1 MPRRIS
7 EDLTRKEMIDPQL
20 EKAGW
25 YLRDHSRVK
34 TEIPVDGYDAEPW
47 NGVSDYTLY
56 RENGEVLAVVE
67 AKKTSVDV
75 RLAEAQLTHYVIE
88 IEKHQS
94 FRPFGF
100 LANGY
105 DIYFADVGI
114 SAKREVFGFF
124 TREDLENLLYVRQNA
139 KPLSSVEINNKIVDR
154 SYQHEAIRRVCEA
167 FEILSRRLDGETLEP
182 LNEPSGRSGGKRKA
196 LIVMAT
202 GTGKTRTTMGL
213 IDVFMRSNQ
222 ARRILFV
229 ADRDALVDQAKEDG
243 FEKFLPQEPCT
254 RLRTYDLD
262 TTKRLYAVTLQTLSN
277 LFEQFSPA
285 FFDLIVFDEVHR
297 SIFNKFNEVLEYFDG
312 RQIGLTATP
321 ANYINRDTFLA
332 FDCTDGKPTYLYTY
346 EQAVDDK
353 WLVDYDLY
361 SARTKFQRQGIHG
374 VDLTEEE
381 RNALIEKGLEPDDI
395 NYEGTELETTVSN
408 RDTIRRQWEEI
419 WDTCKKDSSGQ
430 LPGKTIIFATTQ
442 KHALRLQDVFDE
454 MYPQFPDLT
463 KVITHKSEYR
473 GTLVEKFKKQEM
485 PRIAISVDMLDTG
498 IDVPEVVN
506 LVFMKPVQSPIKL
519 QQMIGRG
526 TRVQA
531 ACRDL
536 SLLPNF
542 EKKDF
547 LIIDFWEN
555 NFSRDA
561 KEVVDQ
567 STPVLVTIFNTRL
580 RLLETYLKDQ
590 KEPDCKGVIS
600 DLREQIQQI
609 PTDSFTI
616 RKHMSEIED
625 AWQDGFWNYLVP
637 SKIEFLKLKVA
648 PRLRLV
654 PGVDVAAAT
663 FISKV
668 ERLKLLK
675 RMGKDI
681 TPAIQSIAEDAA
693 ILPDFVVNDPRLK
706 PHVQKCIPEELT
718 NASLSDLSNLRDALA
733 PQMKYKRRLDTFLE
747 LDLVDSIAISGY
759 ILLTKSGEKMYVAE
773 YRRLVEQR
781 ILELVANHPTIKA
794 IQNVGADGVRPN
806 IDDWQLLELERT
818 LTKELGEG
826 DLEVTP
832 ENLKKVF
839 AHTAD
844 SFLGLVRQVLDMQY
858 LPDYKDLVARQFE
871 SYVTQHNYNAD
882 QIRFLRAVQSVFLQ
896 KRHLETADLYEPPLD
911 MFGADAVERWFT
923 EKEVNEVVAFANRM
937 AV

>member
-1 MPRRIS
+1 MPRKFS
-7 EDLTRKEMIDPQL
+7 EERTRKELIDPQL
-20 EKAGW
+20 ERAGW
-25 YLRDHSRVK
+25 YLRDHSKVK
-34 TEIPVDGYDAEPW
+34 IEIPVDGYDAEPW
-47 NGVSDYTLY
+47 NGVSDYCLY

-67 AKKTSVDV
+67 AKKTAVDV
-75 RLAEAQLTHYVIE
+75 RLAEAQLTYYVTE

-100 LANGY
+100 LANGLE
-105 DIYFADVGI
+105 IHFVDVGI
-114 SAKREVFGFF
+114 AHKREVFGFF
-124 TREDLENLLYVRQNA
+124 TREDLENLLYIRQNA
-139 KPLSSVEINNKIVDR
+139 KPLSSIEINPAIVDR
-154 SYQHEAIRRVCEA
+154 SYQHEAIRRVGEA
-167 FEILSRRLDGETLEP
+167 FA
-182 LNEPSGRSGGKRKA
+182 NGKRNA

-229 ADRDALVDQAKEDG
+229 ADRDALVEQAKDDG
-243 FEKFLPQEPCT
+243 FEKFIPNEPCT
-254 RLRTYDLD
+254 RLHSWDDPHARTQ
-262 TTKRLYAVTLQTLSN
+262 RLYAVTLQTLSN
-277 LFEQFSPA
+277 IFEQFSPA

-297 SIFNKFNEVLEYFDG
+297 SIYNKFNEVLEYFDA
-312 RQIGLTATP
+312 RQVGLTATP

-346 EQAVDDK
+346 EQAIEDK
-353 WLVDYDLY
+353 YLVDYELY
-361 SARTKFQRQGIHG
+361 AARTKFQRQGIHG

-381 RNALIEKGLEPDDI
+381 RNALIEKGLDPDDI
-395 NYEGTELETTVSN
+395 NYEGTELEREVSN
-408 RDTIRRQWEEI
+408 RDTLRKQWEEI
-419 WDTCKKDSSGQ
+419 WEVCKKDSSGQ
-430 LPGKTIIFATTQ
+430 LPGKTIVFAITQ
-442 KHALRLQDVFDE
+442 QHALRLQAAFDE
-454 MYPQFPDLT
+454 MYPQFPNLT

-473 GTLVEKFKKQEM
+473 GTLVEAFKKKDE

-498 IDVPEVVN
+498 IDVPEAVN

-531 ACRDL
+531 ACRNL
-536 SLLPNF
+536 ALLPNF

-580 RLLETYLKDQ
+580 KLLETYLKDQ
-590 KEPDCKGVIS
+590 KDPDCKQVIA

-609 PTDSFTI
+609 PTNSFTI
-616 RKHMSEIED
+616 RKHMPEIEEAWTD
-625 AWQDGFWNYLVP
+625 AFWDYLIP
-637 SKIEFLKLKVA
+637 SKIDFLKLKVA
-648 PRLRLV
+648 PHLRLV

-675 RMGKDI
+675 RTGKEASG
-681 TPAIQSIAEDAA
+681 TIQSIVEDAQSLRDT
-693 ILPDFVVNDPRLK
+693 I
-706 PHVQKCIPEELT
+706 
-718 NASLSDLSNLRDALA
+718 LSDGEIKAKSMCVPEKLVEFSNNELNLLRDVLS
-733 PQMKYKRRLDTFLE
+733 PCMKNKMRYDSFLE
-747 LDLVDSIAISGY
+747 LDLLDSIAISGY

-773 YRRLVEQR
+773 YRRLVEAR

-794 IQNVGADGVRPN
+794 IQQGQK

-844 SFLGLVRQVLDMQY
+844 SFLGLVRQVLDMAY

-871 SYVTQHNYNAD
+871 TYVTQHNYNAD

-896 KRHLETADLYEPPLD
+896 KRHLETTDLYDAPAIVG
-911 MFGADAVERWFT
+911 FGQDAVERWFT
-923 EKEVNEVVAFANRM
+923 ENEVNEIVAFANRM
-937 AV
+937 EV

>member
-1 MPRRIS
+1 MARRIS
-7 EDLTRKEMIDPQL
+7 EDQTRKEMIDPQL
-20 EKAGW
+20 EHSGW
-25 YLRDHSRVK
+25 HLRDHSKVDL
-34 TEIPVDGYDAEPW
+34 EIPVDGYDAEPW
-47 NGVSDYTLY
+47 NGVTDYCLF

-67 AKKTSVDV
+67 AKKTAVDV
-75 RLAEAQLTHYVIE
+75 RLAEAQLTHYVTE

-100 LANGY
+100 LANGLEI
-105 DIYFADVGI
+105 DFVDVGY
-114 SAKREVFGFF
+114 APKREVFGFF
-124 TREDLENLLYVRQNA
+124 TRQDLENLLFIRQNA
-139 KPLSSVEINNKIVDR
+139 IPLSSVEINNSIVDR
-154 SYQHEAIRRVCEA
+154 SYQHEAIRRVGEA
-167 FEILSRRLDGETLEP
+167 FA
-182 LNEPSGRSGGKRKA
+182 NGKRKA

-243 FEKFLPQEPCT
+243 FEKFIPAEPCT

-277 LFEQFSPA
+277 IFEQFSPA

-297 SIFNKFNEVLEYFDG
+297 SIYNKFNEVLEYFDA
-312 RQIGLTATP
+312 RQVGLTATP

-346 EQAVDDK
+346 EQAIEDK
-353 WLVDYDLY
+353 YLVDYELY
-361 SARTKFQRQGIHG
+361 AARTKFQRQGIHG

-381 RNALIEKGLEPDDI
+381 RNALIEKGLDPDDI
-395 NYEGTELETTVSN
+395 NYEGTELEQTVTN
-408 RDTIRRQWEEI
+408 LGTIREQWEEI
-419 WDTCKKDSSGQ
+419 WRVCRKDSSGQ
-430 LPGKTIIFATTQ
+430 LPGKTIIFAVTQ
-442 KHALRLQDVFDE
+442 DHALRLQKIFDE
-454 MYPQFPDLT
+454 IYPQFPELSR
-463 KVITHKSEYR
+463 VITHKSEYR
-473 GTLVEKFKKQEM
+473 GTLVEAFKKKDF
-485 PRIAISVDMLDTG
+485 PRVAISVDMLDTG

-531 ACRDL
+531 ACRNL

-561 KEVVDQ
+561 REVVDQ
-567 STPVLVTIFNTRL
+567 SAPVLVTIFNTRL
-580 RLLETYLKDQ
+580 KLLETYLKDQ
-590 KEPDCKGVIS
+590 KDPDCNQVVA

-616 RKHMSEIED
+616 RKHMPEIEEAWTD
-625 AWQDGFWNYLVP
+625 AFWDYLIP
-637 SKIEFLKLKVA
+637 SKIEFLKLNVA
-648 PRLRLV
+648 PHLRLV

-668 ERLKLLK
+668 ERLKLKK
-675 RMGKDI
+675 REKDLTGLGDLSGLI
-681 TPAIQSIAEDAA
+681 GTIVEDAQSLRDT
-693 ILPDFVVNDPRLK
+693 I
-706 PHVQKCIPEELT
+706 
-718 NASLSDLSNLRDALA
+718 LSDAEIKAKSMCVPEKLVEFSNNELNLLRDALA
-733 PQMKYKRRLDTFLE
+733 PRMKNKARYDTFLE

-781 ILELVANHPTIKA
+781 ILELVANHLTIKA
-794 IQNVGADGVRPN
+794 IQNGEK

-858 LPDYKDLVARQFE
+858 LPDYKDVVARQFE
-871 SYVTQHNYNAD
+871 AYVTQHNYNAD

-896 KRHLETADLYEPPLD
+896 KRRLETADLYEPPLD
-911 MFGADAVERWFT
+911 MFGADAVDRWFT
-923 EKEVNEVVAFANRM
+923 DDEVQEVVEFANRM

>member
-1 MPRRIS
+1 LIMPRKLS
-7 EDLTRKEMIDPQL
+7 EDLTRKQMIDPQL
-20 EKAGW
+20 ENAGW
-25 YLRDHSRVK
+25 YLRDHSKVK
-34 TEIPVDGYDAEPW
+34 TEIPVDGYDAKPW

-67 AKKTSVDV
+67 AKKTMVDV
-75 RLAEAQLTHYVIE
+75 RLAEAQLTYYVTE
-88 IEKHQS
+88 IAKHQS

-100 LANGY
+100 LANGLE
-105 DIYFADVGI
+105 IHFVDVGI
-114 SAKREVFGFF
+114 AHKREVFGFF
-124 TREDLENLLYVRQNA
+124 TREDLENLLYIRQNA
-139 KPLSSVEINNKIVDR
+139 KPLSSIEINNEIVDR
-154 SYQHEAIRRVCEA
+154 SYQHEAIRRVSEEFA
-167 FEILSRRLDGETLEP
+167 K
-182 LNEPSGRSGGKRKA
+182 GKRKA

-213 IDVFMRSNQ
+213 IDVFMRADQ
-222 ARRILFV
+222 ARKILFV
-229 ADRDALVDQAKEDG
+229 ADRDALVKQAIDDG
-243 FEKFLPQEPCT
+243 FEKYLPSEPCT
-254 RLRTYDLD
+254 RLYSWEMD
-262 TTKRLYAVTLQTLSN
+262 TTNRLYAVTLQTLSN
-277 LFEQFSPA
+277 IFEQFSPA
-285 FFDLIVFDEVHR
+285 FFDLIIFDEVHR
-297 SIFNKFNEVLEYFDG
+297 SIYNKFNEVLEYFDA
-312 RQIGLTATP
+312 RQVGLTATP

-346 EQAVDDK
+346 EQAVDDT
-353 WLVDYDLY
+353 WLVDYELY
-361 SARTKFQRQGIHG
+361 AARTKFQRQGIHG

-381 RNALIEKGLEPDDI
+381 RNALIEKGLDPDDI
-395 NYEGTELETTVSN
+395 NYEGTELEREVSN
-408 RDTIRRQWEEI
+408 RDTLRKQWEEI
-419 WDTCKKDSSGQ
+419 MEVCKKDSSGQ
-430 LPGKTIIFATTQ
+430 LPGKTIVFAITQ
-442 KHALRLQDVFDE
+442 QHALRLQAAFDE
-454 MYPQFPDLT
+454 MYPQFPNLT

-473 GTLVEKFKKQEM
+473 GTLVDAFKKKDE

-531 ACRDL
+531 ACRNL
-536 SLLPNF
+536 ALLPNF

-580 RLLETYLKDQ
+580 KLLETYLKDQ
-590 KEPDCKGVIS
+590 KDPDCKMVIA

-616 RKHMSEIED
+616 RKHMPEIEEAWTD
-625 AWQDGFWNYLVP
+625 AFWDYLIP
-637 SKIEFLKLKVA
+637 SKIDFLKMKVA
-648 PRLRLV
+648 PHLRLV

-675 RMGKDI
+675 RTGKEASG
-681 TPAIQSIAEDAA
+681 TIQSIVEDAQSLRDT
-693 ILPDFVVNDPRLK
+693 ILSDAEIK
-706 PHVQKCIPEELT
+706 AKSMCIPEKLVEFSNNEL
-718 NASLSDLSNLRDALA
+718 NLLRDVLS
-733 PQMKYKRRLDTFLE
+733 PCMKNKMRYDSFLE
-747 LDLVDSIAISGY
+747 LDLLDSIAISGY

-794 IQNVGADGVRPN
+794 IQNGQK

-871 SYVTQHNYNAD
+871 AYVTQHNYNAD

-923 EKEVNEVVAFANRM
+923 NKEVEEVVEFANRM

>member
-1 MPRRIS
+1 MPRKIS
-7 EDLTRKEMIDPQL
+7 EATTRKEMIDPQL
-20 EKAGW
+20 ENAGW
-25 YLRDHSRVK
+25 TLRDHSKVK
-34 TEIPVDGYDAEPW
+34 IEIPVDGYDAEPW
-47 NGVSDYTLY
+47 NGVTDYCLY

-67 AKKTSVDV
+67 AKRTSTDV
-75 RLAEAQLTHYVIE
+75 RLAEAQLTYYVTE

-100 LANGY
+100 LANGLE
-105 DIYFADVGI
+105 IHFVDVGLA
-114 SAKREVFGFF
+114 AKREVFGFF
-124 TREDLENLLYVRQNA
+124 TRADLENLLYLRQNA
-139 KPLSSVEINNKIVDR
+139 KPLSSTEINNEIVDR
-154 SYQHEAIRRVCEA
+154 SYQHEAIRRVGEA
-167 FEILSRRLDGETLEP
+167 FA
-182 LNEPSGRSGGKRKA
+182 NGKRKA

-213 IDVFMRSNQ
+213 IDVFMRANQ

-229 ADRDALVDQAKEDG
+229 ADRDALVDQAREDG

-277 LFEQFSPA
+277 IFEQFSPA

-297 SIFNKFNEVLEYFDG
+297 SIYNKFNEVLEYFDA
-312 RQIGLTATP
+312 RQVGLTATP

-346 EQAVDDK
+346 EQAIADGY
-353 WLVDYDLY
+353 LVDYELY
-361 SARTKFQRQGIHG
+361 AARTKFQRQGIHG
-374 VDLTEEE
+374 VDLSEEE
-381 RNALIEKGLEPDDI
+381 RNALIESGLDPDDI
-395 NYEGTELETTVSN
+395 NYEGTELEKTVSN
-408 RDTIRRQWEEI
+408 RDTLRRQWEEI
-419 WDTCKKDSSGQ
+419 WETCRKDASGQ
-430 LPGKTIIFATTQ
+430 LPGKTIVFAMTQ
-442 KHALRLQDVFDE
+442 EHALRLQAVFDE
-454 MYPQFPDLT
+454 MYPQFPELAR
-463 KVITHKSEYR
+463 VITHKSEYR
-473 GTLVEKFKKQEM
+473 GMLVDSFKKKNQ

-498 IDVPEVVN
+498 IDVPEAVN

-536 SLLPNF
+536 GLLPNF
-542 EKKDF
+542 QKKDF

-561 KEVVDQ
+561 KEVVETN
-567 STPVLVTIFNTRL
+567 TPVLVTIFNTRL
-580 RLLETYLKDQ
+580 KLLETYLKEQ
-590 KEPDCKGVIS
+590 KDADCQQVIA

-616 RKHMSEIED
+616 RKHLPEIEE
-625 AWQDGFWNYLVP
+625 AWTEVFWNYLVP
-637 SKIEFLKLKVA
+637 SKLEFLKLKVA
-648 PRLRLV
+648 PHLRLV

-663 FISKV
+663 FTSKV

-675 RMGKDI
+675 RTGRE
-681 TPAIQSIAEDAA
+681 TEQTIQSIAEDAA
-693 ILPDFVVNDPRLK
+693 ILPDFVVNDAQCK
-706 PHVQKCIPEELT
+706 PHIQKCIPEELK
-718 NASLSDLSNLRDALA
+718 NANLDDLTRMRDALA

-747 LDLVDSIAISGY
+747 LDLLDDIALRGY
-759 ILLTKSGEKMYVAE
+759 IVLTSSGTQMYVAE
-773 YRRLVEQR
+773 YREKVEKR
-781 ILELVANHPTIKA
+781 ILELVANHPTILA
-794 IQNVGADGVRPN
+794 IQRGEK
-806 IDDWQLLELERT
+806 IDDWQLLELERA
-818 LTKELGEG
+818 LTRELGSG

-832 ENLKKVF
+832 EALKKVF
-839 AHTAD
+839 ALTAD
-844 SFLGLVRQVLDMQY
+844 NFLGLVRQVLDMAY

-871 SYVTQHNYNAD
+871 GYITSHHYNAD

-896 KRHLETADLYEPPLD
+896 KRHLEPADLYEPPLD

-923 EKEVNEVVAFANRM
+923 EKEIGEVVEFANRM

>member
-1 MPRRIS
+1 MPRQINEER
-7 EDLTRKEMIDPQL
+7 TRKEMIDPQL

-34 TEIPVDGYDAEPW
+34 IEIPVDGYDAEPW

-67 AKKTSVDV
+67 AKRTSTDV
-75 RLAEAQLTHYVIE
+75 RLAESQLTYYVTE

-100 LANGY
+100 LANGLE
-105 DIYFADVGI
+105 IHFVDVGI
-114 SAKREVFGFF
+114 AHKREVFGFF
-124 TREDLENLLYVRQNA
+124 TREDLENLLYIRQNS
-139 KPLSSVEINNKIVDR
+139 KPLSSIEINNEIVDR
-154 SYQHEAIRRVCEA
+154 AYQHEAIRRMSEEFA
-167 FEILSRRLDGETLEP
+167 K
-182 LNEPSGRSGGKRKA
+182 GKRKA

-229 ADRDALVDQAKEDG
+229 ADREALVEQALDDG
-243 FEKFLPQEPCT
+243 FRKYLPEEPCT
-254 RLRTYDLD
+254 RLYSWKIETGN
-262 TTKRLYAVTLQTLSN
+262 RLYAVTLQTLSN
-277 LFEQFSPA
+277 IFEQFSPA

-346 EQAVDDK
+346 EQAVEDRY
-353 WLVDYDLY
+353 LVDYELY

-381 RNALIEKGLEPDDI
+381 RNALIEKGLDPDDL

-408 RDTIRRQWEEI
+408 RDTIRKQWEEI

-454 MYPQFPDLT
+454 MYPQFPELT
-463 KVITHKSEYR
+463 RVITHKSEYR
-473 GTLVEKFKKQEM
+473 GTLVDKFKKKDM

-561 KEVVDQ
+561 KEVIDQ

-590 KEPDCKGVIS
+590 KDPDCKGVIA

-616 RKHMSEIED
+616 RKHMPEIEEVWGD
-625 AWQDGFWNYLVP
+625 AFWNYLVP
-637 SKIEFLKLKVA
+637 SKIEFLRLKVA
-648 PRLRLV
+648 PHLRLV
-654 PGVDVAAAT
+654 PGVDVPAAT

-675 RMGKDI
+675 RKGKDMI
-681 TPAIQSIAEDAA
+681 QAMQSIAEDAA

-706 PHVQKCIPEELT
+706 LHVQKCIPEELT

-781 ILELVANHPTIKA
+781 ILQLVAEHPTIKA
-794 IQNVGADGVRPN
+794 IQQGKK
-806 IDDWQLLELERT
+806 IDDWGLLELERT

-832 ENLKKVF
+832 ENLKKIF

-871 SYVTQHNYNAD
+871 TYVTQHSPAYNAD

-911 MFGADAVERWFT
+911 MFGADTVERWFT
-923 EKEVNEVVAFANRM
+923 EGDMKELVNFTNKLSIQR
-937 AV
+937 

>member
-1 MPRRIS
+1 MRMGLKKIS
-7 EDLTRKEMIDPQL
+7 EDQTRKQLIDPQL
-20 EKAGW
+20 ERAGW
-25 YLRDHSRVK
+25 YLRDHSKVK
-34 TEIPVDGYDAEPW
+34 IEVPVDGYDKEPW
-47 NGVSDYTLY
+47 NGVSDYCLY
-56 RENGEVLAVVE
+56 RENGEILAVVE
-67 AKKTSVDV
+67 AKKTAVDV
-75 RLAEAQLTHYVIE
+75 KLAEAQLAHYVTE

-100 LANGY
+100 LANGRE
-105 DIYFADVGI
+105 IHFVEVGY
-114 SAKREVFGFF
+114 APRREVAGFF
-124 TREDLENLLYVRQNA
+124 TREDLENLLYLRQNA

-154 SYQHEAIRRVCEA
+154 SYQHESIRRVCEEFA
-167 FEILSRRLDGETLEP
+167 K
-182 LNEPSGRSGGKRKA
+182 GKRKA

-213 IDVFMRSNQ
+213 IDLFMRADQ

-229 ADRDALVDQAKEDG
+229 ADRDALVEQAKEDG

-254 RLRTYDLD
+254 RLRSWNVETSQ
-262 TTKRLYAVTLQTLSN
+262 RLYAVTLQTLSN
-277 LFEQFSPA
+277 IFEQFSPA
-285 FFDLIVFDEVHR
+285 FFDLIIFDEVHR

-346 EQAVDDK
+346 EQAIADG
-353 WLVDYDLY
+353 WLVDFELY
-361 SARTKFQRQGIHG
+361 AARTKFQRQGIHG

-381 RNALIEKGLEPDDI
+381 RNALIEKGLDPDDI
-395 NYEGTELETTVSN
+395 NYEGTELEKTVSN
-408 RDTIRRQWEEI
+408 KDTLRKQWEEI
-419 WDTCKKDSSGQ
+419 LDVCRKDASGQ
-430 LPGKTIIFATTQ
+430 LPGKTIVFAMTQ
-442 KHALRLQDVFDE
+442 EHALRLQAVFDE
-454 MYPQFPDLT
+454 MYPQFPDLA

-473 GTLVEKFKKQEM
+473 GTLVEAFKKKDF

-526 TRVQA
+526 TRAQA
-531 ACRDL
+531 ACRNL
-536 SLLPNF
+536 ALLPNF

-567 STPVLVTIFNTRL
+567 SAPVLVTIFNTRL
-580 RLLETYLKDQ
+580 QLLETYLKDQ
-590 KEPDCKGVIS
+590 KNPDCQQVIA
-600 DLREQIQQI
+600 DLRGQIQQI
-609 PTDSFTI
+609 PTDSFTV
-616 RKHMSEIED
+616 RKHMSEIEEAWTD
-625 AWQDGFWNYLVP
+625 AFWDYLIP

-648 PRLRLV
+648 PHLRLV

-675 RMGKDI
+675 RTGRDASQ
-681 TPAIQSIAEDAA
+681 AIQSIAEDAA
-693 ILPDFVVNDPRLK
+693 ILPDFVVNDPKLK
-706 PHVQKCIPEELT
+706 PHVQKCIPEELM
-718 NASLSDLSNLRDALA
+718 NASLSDLTELRDGLA
-733 PQMKYKRRLDTFLE
+733 PQMRYKKKLDAFLE
-747 LDLVDSIAISGY
+747 LDLVDSIAVSGY
-759 ILLTKSGEKMYVAE
+759 ILLTKSGEKMYVTE

-794 IQNVGADGVRPN
+794 IQNGEK

-818 LTKELGEG
+818 LTRELGEG

-858 LPDYKDLVARQFE
+858 LPDYKDVVARQFDIYTT
-871 SYVTQHNYNAD
+871 SHKFIGD

-896 KRHLETADLYEPPLD
+896 KRHLDPADLYEPPLD
-911 MFGADAVERWFT
+911 SFGVDAVDRWFT
-923 EKEVNEVVAFANRM
+923 EEEVEEVVAFVNKM

>member
-1 MPRRIS
+1 MPRKLS
-7 EDLTRKEMIDPQL
+7 EEATRKELIDPQL
-20 EKAGW
+20 EQAGW
-25 YLRDHSRVK
+25 YLADHSKVK

-67 AKKTSVDV
+67 AKKTVVDV
-75 RLAEAQLTHYVIE
+75 RLAEAQLTHYVTE

-105 DIYFADVGI
+105 EIYFADIGI

-124 TREDLENLLYVRQNA
+124 TREDLENLLYLRQNGCS
-139 KPLSSVEINNKIVDR
+139 LSETEINNHIVDR
-154 SYQHEAIRRVCEA
+154 SYQHEAIRRVGEA
-167 FEILSRRLDGETLEP
+167 FT
-182 LNEPSGRSGGKRKA
+182 GGKRKA

-202 GTGKTRTTMGL
+202 GTGKTRTVMGL

-222 ARRILFV
+222 ARRVLFV

-277 LFEQFSPA
+277 IFEQFSPA

-297 SIFNKFNEVLEYFDG
+297 SIYNKFNEVLEYFDG

-346 EQAVDDK
+346 EQAIEDK
-353 WLVDYDLY
+353 FLVDYELY
-361 SARTKFQRQGIHG
+361 AARTKFQRKGIHG

-381 RNALIEKGLEPDDI
+381 RNSLIEKGLDPDDI
-395 NYEGTELETTVSN
+395 NYEGTELEKTVSN
-408 RDTIRRQWEEI
+408 RGTIRKQWEEI
-419 WDTCKKDSSGQ
+419 WDTCKKDASGQ
-430 LPGKTIIFATTQ
+430 LPGKTIIFAMTQ
-442 KHALRLQDVFDE
+442 EHALRLQEVFDE
-454 MYPQFPDLT
+454 MYPQFPNLT

-473 GTLVEKFKKQEM
+473 GTLVDAFKKKDF

-531 ACRDL
+531 ACRNL
-536 SLLPNF
+536 ALLPNF

-590 KEPDCKGVIS
+590 KDPDCKQVIA

-616 RKHMSEIED
+616 RKHMPEIEEAWAD
-625 AWQDGFWNYLVP
+625 AFWNYLVP

-648 PRLRLV
+648 PHLRLV

-675 RMGKDI
+675 RTGKDI
-681 TPAIQSIAEDAA
+681 TQAIQSIAEDAA

-706 PHVQKCIPEELT
+706 PHVQKSIPEELT
-718 NASLSDLSNLRDALA
+718 NASLSDLSSLRDGLA

-773 YRRLVEQR
+773 YRRLVEER

-794 IQNVGADGVRPN
+794 IQNGEK

-818 LTKELGEG
+818 LTRELGEG

-871 SYVTQHNYNAD
+871 TYVTQHNYNAD

-896 KRHLETADLYEPPLD
+896 KRHLQTADLYEPPLD

-923 EKEVNEVVAFANRM
+923 EKEVSEIVAWTNRLEI
-937 AV
+937 

>member
-1 MPRRIS
+1 MRKIS
-7 EDLTRKEMIDPQL
+7 EDRTRKEMIDPQL
-20 EKAGW
+20 EQAGW
-25 YLRDHSRVK
+25 YLRDHSKVK
-34 TEIPVDGYDAEPW
+34 IEIPVDGYDKEPW
-47 NGVSDYTLY
+47 NGVSDYCLY

-67 AKKTSVDV
+67 AKKTVIDV
-75 RLAEAQLTHYVIE
+75 RLAEAQLTYYVTE

-100 LANGY
+100 LVNGLE
-105 DIYFADVGI
+105 IYFVDVGI

-124 TREDLENLLYVRQNA
+124 TREDLENLLYIRQNA

-154 SYQHEAIRRVCEA
+154 SYQHEAIRRVGEA
-167 FEILSRRLDGETLEP
+167 FT
-182 LNEPSGRSGGKRKA
+182 NGKRKA

-229 ADRDALVDQAKEDG
+229 ADRDALVEQAKDDG
-243 FEKFLPQEPCT
+243 FEKFIPNEPCT
-254 RLRTYDLD
+254 RLHSWDDPNARTQ
-262 TTKRLYAVTLQTLSN
+262 RLYAVTLQTLSN
-277 LFEQFSPA
+277 IFEQFSPA

-297 SIFNKFNEVLEYFDG
+297 SIYNKFNEVLEYFDA
-312 RQIGLTATP
+312 RQVGLTATP

-332 FDCTDGKPTYLYTY
+332 FDCTEGKPTYLYTY
-346 EQAVDDK
+346 EQAIEDK
-353 WLVDYDLY
+353 YLVDYELY
-361 SARTKFQRQGIHG
+361 AARTKFQRQGIHG

-381 RNALIEKGLEPDDI
+381 RNALIEKGLDPDDI
-395 NYEGTELETTVSN
+395 NYEGTELEREVSN
-408 RDTIRRQWEEI
+408 RDTLRKQWEEI
-419 WDTCKKDSSGQ
+419 WEVCKKDSSGQ
-430 LPGKTIIFATTQ
+430 LPGKTIVFAMTQ
-442 KHALRLQDVFDE
+442 PHALRLQAAFDE
-454 MYPQFPDLT
+454 MYPQFPNLT

-473 GTLVEKFKKQEM
+473 GTLVDAFKKKDE
-485 PRIAISVDMLDTG
+485 PRLAISVDMLDTG

-531 ACRDL
+531 ACRNL
-536 SLLPNF
+536 ALLPNF

-561 KEVVDQ
+561 KEVVDV

-580 RLLETYLKDQ
+580 KLLETYFKDQ
-590 KEPDCKGVIS
+590 KDPDCKQVIA
-600 DLREQIQQI
+600 DLRDQIQQI

-616 RKHMSEIED
+616 RKHMPEIEEAWTD
-625 AWQDGFWNYLVP
+625 AFWDYLIP

-648 PRLRLV
+648 PHLRLV

-675 RMGKDI
+675 RTGKEASG
-681 TPAIQSIAEDAA
+681 TIQSIVEDAQSLRDT
-693 ILPDFVVNDPRLK
+693 I
-706 PHVQKCIPEELT
+706 
-718 NASLSDLSNLRDALA
+718 LSDGEIKAKSMCVPEKLVEFSNNELNLLRDVLS
-733 PQMKYKRRLDTFLE
+733 PCMKNKMRYDSFLE
-747 LDLVDSIAISGY
+747 LDLLDSIAISGY

-773 YRRLVEQR
+773 YRRLVEAR
-781 ILELVANHPTIKA
+781 ILELVTNHPTIKA
-794 IQNVGADGVRPN
+794 IQQGQK

-871 SYVTQHNYNAD
+871 AYVTQHSPAYNAD

-896 KRHLETADLYEPPLD
+896 KRHLETADLYDAPAIVG
-911 MFGADAVERWFT
+911 FGQDAVERWFT
-923 EKEVNEVVAFANRM
+923 ENEVSEIVAFANRLE
-937 AV
+937 V

>member
-1 MPRRIS
+1 MPRKIS
-7 EDLTRKEMIDPQL
+7 EDQTRKEMIDPQL
-20 EKAGW
+20 ESAGW
-25 YLRDHSRVK
+25 YLRDHSKVK
-34 TEIPVDGYDAEPW
+34 IEIPVDGYDKEPW
-47 NGVSDYTLY
+47 NGISDYTLY
-56 RENGEVLAVVE
+56 RANGEVLAVVE
-67 AKKTSVDV
+67 AKKTAVDV
-75 RLAEAQLTHYVIE
+75 RLAEAQLTHYVTE

-100 LANGY
+100 LANGLE
-105 DIYFADVGI
+105 IHFVDVGI
-114 SAKREVFGFF
+114 AHKREVFGFF
-124 TREDLENLLYVRQNA
+124 TLADLENLLYIRQNA
-139 KPLSSVEINNKIVDR
+139 KPLSSIEINNEIVDR
-154 SYQHEAIRRVCEA
+154 SYQHEAIRRVGEA
-167 FEILSRRLDGETLEP
+167 FAS
-182 LNEPSGRSGGKRKA
+182 GKRKA

-229 ADRDALVDQAKEDG
+229 ADRDALVEQAKDDG
-243 FEKFLPQEPCT
+243 FEKFIPNEPCT
-254 RLRTYDLD
+254 RLHSWKIETGN
-262 TTKRLYAVTLQTLSN
+262 RLYAVTLQTLSN
-277 LFEQFSPA
+277 IFEQFSPA

-297 SIFNKFNEVLEYFDG
+297 SIYNKFNEVLEYFDA
-312 RQIGLTATP
+312 RQVGLTATP

-346 EQAVDDK
+346 QQAIDDK
-353 WLVDYDLY
+353 FLVDYNLY

-381 RNALIEKGLEPDDI
+381 RNALIEKGLDPDDI
-395 NYEGTELETTVSN
+395 NYEGTELEREVSN
-408 RDTIRRQWEEI
+408 RDTLRKQWEEI
-419 WDTCKKDSSGQ
+419 WEVCKKDSSGQ
-430 LPGKTIIFATTQ
+430 LPGKTIVFAITQ
-442 KHALRLQDVFDE
+442 QHALRLQSAFDE
-454 MYPQFPDLT
+454 MYPQFPNLT

-473 GTLVEKFKKQEM
+473 GTLVEAFKKKDE

-531 ACRDL
+531 ACRNL
-536 SLLPNF
+536 ALLPNF

-555 NFSRDA
+555 NFSREA
-561 KEVVDQ
+561 KEVVDV

-580 RLLETYLKDQ
+580 KLLETYLKDQ
-590 KEPDCKGVIS
+590 KDPDCKQVIA

-616 RKHMSEIED
+616 RKHMPEIEEAWTD
-625 AWQDGFWNYLVP
+625 AFWDYLIP

-648 PRLRLV
+648 PHLRLV

-668 ERLKLLK
+668 ERLKLKK
-675 RMGKDI
+675 REKDLTGLGDLSGLI
-681 TPAIQSIAEDAA
+681 GSIVEDAQSLRDT
-693 ILPDFVVNDPRLK
+693 I
-706 PHVQKCIPEELT
+706 
-718 NASLSDLSNLRDALA
+718 LSDGEIKAKSMCVPEKLVEFSNNELNLLRDVLS
-733 PQMKYKRRLDTFLE
+733 PCMKNKMRYDSFLE
-747 LDLVDSIAISGY
+747 LDLLDSIAISGY

-773 YRRLVEQR
+773 YRRLVEAR

-794 IQNVGADGVRPN
+794 IQQGQK

-858 LPDYKDLVARQFE
+858 LPDYKDVVARQFE
-871 SYVTQHNYNAD
+871 DYVIRHNYNAD
-882 QIRFLRAVQSVFLQ
+882 QIRFLRTVQSVFLQ

-923 EKEVNEVVAFANRM
+923 DKEVEEVVELTRRLQ
-937 AV
+937 V

>member
-1 MPRRIS
+1 LRKIS
-7 EDLTRKEMIDPQL
+7 EERTRKEMIDPQL

-25 YLRDHSRVK
+25 YLRDHSKVK

-67 AKKTSVDV
+67 AKKTVVDV
-75 RLAEAQLTHYVIE
+75 RLAEAQLTHYVTE
-88 IEKHQS
+88 IENHQS

-100 LANGY
+100 LANGLE
-105 DIYFADVGI
+105 IHFVDVGI
-114 SAKREVFGFF
+114 AHKREVFGFF
-124 TREDLENLLYVRQNA
+124 TREDLENLLYIRQNA
-139 KPLSSVEINNKIVDR
+139 KPLSSIEIDNHIVDR
-154 SYQHEAIRRVCEA
+154 SYQHEAIRRVGEA
-167 FEILSRRLDGETLEP
+167 FA
-182 LNEPSGRSGGKRKA
+182 NGKRKA

-229 ADRDALVDQAKEDG
+229 ADRDALVEQAKDDG
-243 FEKFLPQEPCT
+243 FEKFIPNEPCT
-254 RLRTYDLD
+254 RLHSWDDPNARTQ
-262 TTKRLYAVTLQTLSN
+262 RLYAVTLQTLSN
-277 LFEQFSPA
+277 IFEQFSPA

-297 SIFNKFNEVLEYFDG
+297 SIYNKFNEVLEYFDA
-312 RQIGLTATP
+312 RQVGLTATP

-346 EQAVDDK
+346 EQAIEDK
-353 WLVDYDLY
+353 YLVDYELY
-361 SARTKFQRQGIHG
+361 AARTKFQRQGIHG

-381 RNALIEKGLEPDDI
+381 RNALIEKGLDPDDI
-395 NYEGTELETTVSN
+395 NYEGTELEKEVSN
-408 RDTIRRQWEEI
+408 RDTLRKQWEEI
-419 WDTCKKDSSGQ
+419 WDVCRKDSSGQ
-430 LPGKTIIFATTQ
+430 LPGKTIVFAMTQ
-442 KHALRLQDVFDE
+442 DHALRLQDAFYE
-454 MYPQFPDLT
+454 MYPQFPDLA

-473 GTLVEKFKKQEM
+473 GTLVESFKKKDF

-498 IDVPEVVN
+498 IDVPEAVN

-531 ACRDL
+531 ACRNL
-536 SLLPNF
+536 ALLPNF

-580 RLLETYLKDQ
+580 KLLETYLKDQ
-590 KEPDCKGVIS
+590 KNPDCKQVIA
-600 DLREQIQQI
+600 DLREQIQQV

-616 RKHMSEIED
+616 RKHMPEIEEAWTD
-625 AWQDGFWNYLVP
+625 AFWDYLIP

-648 PRLRLV
+648 PHLRLV

-675 RMGKDI
+675 RTGKEASG
-681 TPAIQSIAEDAA
+681 TIQSIVEDAQSLRDT
-693 ILPDFVVNDPRLK
+693 I
-706 PHVQKCIPEELT
+706 
-718 NASLSDLSNLRDALA
+718 LSDAEIKAKSMCVPEKLVEFSNNELNLLRDILS
-733 PQMKYKRRLDTFLE
+733 PCMKNKIRYDSFLE
-747 LDLVDSIAISGY
+747 LDLLDSIAVSGY

-794 IQNVGADGVRPN
+794 IQNGQK

-844 SFLGLVRQVLDMQY
+844 SFLGLVRQILDMAY
-858 LPDYKDLVARQFE
+858 LPDYKDVVARQFE
-871 SYVTQHNYNAD
+871 TYVTQHNYNAD

-923 EKEVNEVVAFANRM
+923 EKEVEEVVEFANRLE
-937 AV
+937 V

>member
-1 MPRRIS
+1 MARKIS
-7 EDLTRKEMIDPQL
+7 EERTRKEMIDPQL
-20 EKAGW
+20 EHAGW
-25 YLRDHSRVK
+25 YLRDLSKVK

-47 NGVSDYTLY
+47 NGISDYTLY

-67 AKKTSVDV
+67 AKKTVVDV
-75 RLAEAQLTHYVIE
+75 RLAEAQLTHYVTE

-94 FRPFGF
+94 FHPFGF
-100 LANGY
+100 LANGLE
-105 DIYFADVGI
+105 IHFVDVGY
-114 SAKREVFGFF
+114 APKREVFGFF
-124 TREDLENLLYVRQNA
+124 TREDLENLLFIRQNA
-139 KPLSSVEINNKIVDR
+139 KPLGSVEINNSIVDR

-167 FEILSRRLDGETLEP
+167 FEIPSRRLDGYSSNPEGK
-182 LNEPSGRSGGKRKA
+182 PSGRSGGKRKA

-243 FEKFLPQEPCT
+243 FEKFIPAEPCT

-277 LFEQFSPA
+277 IFEQFSPA

-297 SIFNKFNEVLEYFDG
+297 SIYNKFNEVLEYFDA
-312 RQIGLTATP
+312 RQVGLTATP

-346 EQAVDDK
+346 EQAIEDK
-353 WLVDYDLY
+353 YLVDYELY
-361 SARTKFQRQGIHG
+361 AARTKFQRQGIHG

-381 RNALIEKGLEPDDI
+381 RNALIEKGLDPDDI
-395 NYEGTELETTVSN
+395 NYEGTELEKEVSN
-408 RDTIRRQWEEI
+408 RDTLRKQWEEI
-419 WDTCKKDSSGQ
+419 WDVCRKDSSGQ
-430 LPGKTIIFATTQ
+430 LPGKTIVFAMTQ
-442 KHALRLQDVFDE
+442 EHALRLQDAFYE
-454 MYPQFPDLT
+454 MYPQFPDLA

-473 GTLVEKFKKQEM
+473 GTLVESFKKKDF

-531 ACRDL
+531 ACRNL
-536 SLLPNF
+536 ALLPNF

-590 KEPDCKGVIS
+590 KDPDCRQVIA
-600 DLREQIQQI
+600 DLREQIQKI

-616 RKHMSEIED
+616 RKHMPEIEEAWTD
-625 AWQDGFWNYLVP
+625 AFWGYLIP
-637 SKIEFLKLKVA
+637 SKLEFLKLKVA
-648 PRLRLV
+648 PHLRLV

-668 ERLKLLK
+668 ERLKWLK
-675 RMGKDI
+675 RTGKD
-681 TPAIQSIAEDAA
+681 TTQTMQSIAEDAA
-693 ILPDFVVNDPRLK
+693 ILPDFVVSDPKLA

-718 NASLSDLSNLRDALA
+718 SASLSDLSNLRDALA
-733 PQMKYKRRLDTFLE
+733 PQMRYKRRLDTFLE

-759 ILLTKSGEKMYVAE
+759 ILLTKRGEKMYVAE

-781 ILELVANHPTIKA
+781 IVELVANHPTIRS
-794 IQNVGADGVRPN
+794 IQHGEK
-806 IDDWQLLELERT
+806 IDDFQLLELERT
-818 LTKELGEG
+818 LTRELGEG

-871 SYVTQHNYNAD
+871 TYVTQHNYNAD

-896 KRHLETADLYEPPLD
+896 KRHLETTDLYEPPLD

-923 EKEVNEVVAFANRM
+923 EKEVEEVVEFANKL
-937 AV
+937 AIQ

>member
-1 MPRRIS
+1 MPPRKIS
-7 EDLTRKEMIDPQL
+7 EADTRKQIIDPQL

-25 YLRDHSRVK
+25 YLHDHAKVK
-34 TEIPVDGYDAEPW
+34 IEIPVDGYDAEPW
-47 NGVSDYTLY
+47 NGVTDYCLY

-67 AKKTSVDV
+67 AKRTSTDV
-75 RLAEAQLTHYVIE
+75 RLAEAQLTYYVTE

-100 LANGY
+100 LANGHE
-105 DIYFADVGI
+105 IHFVDVGL
-114 SAKREVFGFF
+114 AHKREVFGFF
-124 TREDLENLLYVRQNA
+124 TREDLENLLYLHQNA
-139 KPLSSVEINNKIVDR
+139 KPLGSIEINNEIVDR
-154 SYQHEAIRRVCEA
+154 AYQHEAIRRV
-167 FEILSRRLDGETLEP
+167 GETFT
-182 LNEPSGRSGGKRKA
+182 NGKRNA

-243 FEKFLPQEPCT
+243 FEKFIPHEPCT

-277 LFEQFSPA
+277 IFEQFSPA
-285 FFDLIVFDEVHR
+285 FFDLIIFDEVHR
-297 SIFNKFNEVLEYFDG
+297 SIYNKFNEVLEYFDA
-312 RQIGLTATP
+312 RQVGLTATP
-321 ANYINRDTFLA
+321 ANYLNRDTFLA

-346 EQAVDDK
+346 EQAIADGY
-353 WLVDYDLY
+353 LVDYELY
-361 SARTKFQRQGIHG
+361 AARTKFQRQGIHG

-381 RNALIEKGLEPDDI
+381 RNTLLEKGLDPDDI
-395 NYEGTELETTVSN
+395 NYEDTELEREVSN
-408 RDTIRRQWEEI
+408 RDTLRKQWEEI
-419 WDTCKKDSSGQ
+419 WEVCQKDSSGQ
-430 LPGKTIIFATTQ
+430 LPGKTIIFAMTQ
-442 KHALRLQDVFDE
+442 DHALRLQAVFDE
-454 MYPQFPDLT
+454 MYPQFPNLT

-473 GTLVEKFKKQEM
+473 GTLVEAFKKKDM

-498 IDVPEVVN
+498 IDVPEAVN

-531 ACRDL
+531 ACHFLER
-536 SLLPNF
+536 LPNF
-542 EKKDF
+542 EKKGF

-561 KEVVDQ
+561 KEVIDQ

-580 RLLETYLKDQ
+580 RLLETWLKNQ
-590 KEPDCKGVIS
+590 KDADCKQVIA

-616 RKHMSEIED
+616 RKHLPEIQEV
-625 AWQDGFWNYLVP
+625 WQDGFWGYLVP

-648 PRLRLV
+648 PHLRLV

-675 RMGKDI
+675 RTGKE
-681 TPAIQSIAEDAA
+681 TTQAIQSITEDAA
-693 ILPDFVVNDPRLK
+693 VLPDFVVNDAKCK
-706 PHVQKCIPEELT
+706 PHIQKCIPEELN
-718 NASLSDLSNLRDALA
+718 NASLGDLTKMREALA

-781 ILELVANHPTIKA
+781 ILELVANHSTIKA
-794 IQNVGADGVRPN
+794 LQQGQK

-818 LTKELGEG
+818 LTRELGAG

-839 AHTAD
+839 AHASD
-844 SFLGLVRQVLDMQY
+844 SFLGLVRQVLDIAY

-871 SYVTQHNYNAD
+871 GYITSHHYNAD

-896 KRHLETADLYEPPLD
+896 KRHLEAADLYEPPLD
-911 MFGADAVERWFT
+911 RFGADAVERWFT
-923 EKEVNEVVAFANRM
+923 EQEIQEVVTLVQWLSLSGGENEN
-937 AV
+937 

>member
-1 MPRRIS
+1 MRRLS
-7 EDLTRKEMIDPQL
+7 EERTRKEMIDPQL
-20 EKAGW
+20 EQAGW
-25 YLRDHSRVK
+25 YLRDHSKVK
-34 TEIPVDGYDAEPW
+34 IEIPVGGYDAEPW
-47 NGVSDYTLY
+47 NGVSDYCLY

-67 AKKTSVDV
+67 AKKTVVDV
-75 RLAEAQLTHYVIE
+75 RLAEAQLTHYVTE
-88 IEKHQS
+88 VEKRQS

-100 LANGY
+100 LANGRE
-105 DIYFADVGI
+105 IYFVDIGVA
-114 SAKREVFGFF
+114 SKRTVARFF
-124 TREDLENLLYVRQNA
+124 TREDLKNLLYIRQNA
-139 KPLSSVEINNKIVDR
+139 KPLSSVEINNQIVDR
-154 SYQHEAIRRVCEA
+154 SYQHEAIRRVGEA
-167 FEILSRRLDGETLEP
+167 FA
-182 LNEPSGRSGGKRKA
+182 NGKRNA

-243 FEKFLPQEPCT
+243 FEKFIPQEPCT

-277 LFEQFSPA
+277 IFEQFSPA

-297 SIFNKFNEVLEYFDG
+297 SIYNKFNEVLEYFDA
-312 RQIGLTATP
+312 RQVGLTATP

-346 EQAVDDK
+346 EQAIEDK
-353 WLVDYDLY
+353 YLVDYELY
-361 SARTKFQRQGIHG
+361 AARTKFQRQGIHG

-381 RNALIEKGLEPDDI
+381 RNALIEKGLDPDDI
-395 NYEGTELETTVSN
+395 NYEGTELERTVTN
-408 RDTIRRQWEEI
+408 FDTIRRQWEEF
-419 WDTCKKDSSGQ
+419 WEVCKKDASGQ
-430 LPGKTIIFATTQ
+430 LPGKTIVFAITND
-442 KHALRLQDVFDE
+442 HALRLQKIFDE
-454 MYPQFPDLT
+454 MYPQFPDLA
-463 KVITHKSEYR
+463 KVITSKAEYK
-473 GTLVEKFKKQEM
+473 GILVEKFKKQDM

-526 TRVQA
+526 TRSQA
-531 ACRDL
+531 ACRNL
-536 SLLPNF
+536 ALLPNF

-561 KEVVDQ
+561 KEVVDV

-580 RLLETYLKDQ
+580 KLLETYLKDQ
-590 KEPDCKGVIS
+590 KDPDCKQVIA

-616 RKHMSEIED
+616 RKHMPEIEEAWTD
-625 AWQDGFWNYLVP
+625 AFWDYLIP
-637 SKIEFLKLKVA
+637 SKIDFLKLKVA
-648 PRLRLV
+648 PHLRLV

-675 RMGKDI
+675 RTGKD
-681 TPAIQSIAEDAA
+681 TTQAIQSIAEDAA
-693 ILPDFVVNDPRLK
+693 ILPDFVVSDPKCK

-718 NASLSDLSNLRDALA
+718 NANSSELTDLRDALA

-747 LDLVDSIAISGY
+747 LDLMDDIALRGY
-759 ILLTKSGEKMYVAE
+759 IVLTKSGTQMYVAE
-773 YRRLVEQR
+773 YRRLVEER
-781 ILELVANHPTIKA
+781 ILALVASHPTIKA
-794 IQNVGADGVRPN
+794 IQQGQK

-826 DLEVTP
+826 ELEVTP

-871 SYVTQHNYNAD
+871 TYVTQHNYNAD

-896 KRHLETADLYEPPLD
+896 KHHLETADLYEPPLD

-923 EKEVNEVVAFANRM
+923 EKEVEEVVEFANKM

>member
-1 MPRRIS
+1 MPRRIN
-7 EDLTRKEMIDPQL
+7 EDQTRKQMIDPQL
-20 EKAGW
+20 EHAGW
-25 YLRDHSRVK
+25 YLRDHSKVRI
-34 TEIPVDGYDAEPW
+34 EIPVDGYDKEPW
-47 NGVSDYTLY
+47 NGVSDYCLY

-67 AKKTSVDV
+67 AKRTSTDV
-75 RLAEAQLTHYVIE
+75 RLAEAQLTYYVTE

-100 LANGY
+100 LANGLE
-105 DIYFADVGI
+105 IHFVDVGV
-114 SAKREVFGFF
+114 AHKREVFGFF
-124 TREDLENLLYVRQNA
+124 TREDLENLLYIRQNA
-139 KPLSSVEINNKIVDR
+139 KPLSSIEIDNSIVDR
-154 SYQHEAIRRVCEA
+154 SYQHEAIRRVGEA
-167 FEILSRRLDGETLEP
+167 FA
-182 LNEPSGRSGGKRKA
+182 NGKRNA

-229 ADRDALVDQAKEDG
+229 ADRDALVEQAKDDG
-243 FEKFLPQEPCT
+243 FEKFIPNEPCT
-254 RLRTYDLD
+254 RLHSWDDPHARTQ
-262 TTKRLYAVTLQTLSN
+262 RLYAVTLQTLSN
-277 LFEQFSPA
+277 IFEQFSPA

-297 SIFNKFNEVLEYFDG
+297 SIYNKFNEVLEYFDA
-312 RQIGLTATP
+312 RQVGLTATP

-346 EQAVDDK
+346 EQAIEDK
-353 WLVDYDLY
+353 YLVDYELY
-361 SARTKFQRQGIHG
+361 AARTKFQRQGIHG

-381 RNALIEKGLEPDDI
+381 RNALIEKGLDPDDI
-395 NYEGTELETTVSN
+395 NYEGTELEREVSN
-408 RDTIRRQWEEI
+408 RDTLRKQWEEI
-419 WDTCKKDSSGQ
+419 WEVCKKDSSGQ
-430 LPGKTIIFATTQ
+430 LPGKTIVFAITQ
-442 KHALRLQDVFDE
+442 DHALRLQAAFDE
-454 MYPQFPDLT
+454 MYPQFPNLT

-473 GTLVEKFKKQEM
+473 GTLVEAFKKKDE

-531 ACRDL
+531 ACRNL

-555 NFSRDA
+555 NFNRDA

-580 RLLETYLKDQ
+580 KLLETYLKDQ
-590 KEPDCKGVIS
+590 KDPDCKTVIA

-616 RKHMSEIED
+616 RKHMLEIEEAWTD
-625 AWQDGFWNYLVP
+625 AFWDYLIP

-648 PRLRLV
+648 PHLRLV

-675 RMGKDI
+675 RTGKEASG
-681 TPAIQSIAEDAA
+681 TIQSIVEDAQSLRDT
-693 ILPDFVVNDPRLK
+693 I
-706 PHVQKCIPEELT
+706 
-718 NASLSDLSNLRDALA
+718 LSDAEIKAKSMCVPEKLVEFSNNELNLLRDVLS
-733 PQMKYKRRLDTFLE
+733 PCMKNKMRYDSFLE
-747 LDLVDSIAISGY
+747 LDLLDSIAISGY

-773 YRRLVEQR
+773 YRRLVEAR

-794 IQNVGADGVRPN
+794 IQQGQK

-871 SYVTQHNYNAD
+871 TYVTQHAPAYNAD

-896 KRHLETADLYEPPLD
+896 KRHLETADLYDAPALVG
-911 MFGADAVERWFT
+911 FGQDAVERWFT
-923 EKEVNEVVAFANRM
+923 ENEVKEVVEFANRM
-937 AV
+937 AIQ